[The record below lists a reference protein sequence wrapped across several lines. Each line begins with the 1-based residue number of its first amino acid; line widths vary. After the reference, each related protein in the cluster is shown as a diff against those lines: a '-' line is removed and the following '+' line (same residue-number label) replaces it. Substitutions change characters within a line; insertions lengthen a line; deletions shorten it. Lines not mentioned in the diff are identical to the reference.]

1 VLLTW
6 SLARGWFALG
16 FAGWSTSTSWIAAF
30 ISALLLFV
38 CVLAHE
44 LAHALVA
51 RTHGL
56 TVKHITLF
64 LFGGGTHGGRDGA
77 SRSRV
82 SNRGRR
88 PCHEPAHGVR
98 RFPLG

>member
-1 VLLTW
+1 MPGSFRLGKIAGIDVYVHPSWFIVLVLLTW
-6 SLARGWFALG
+6 SLARGWFTVG
-16 FAGWSTSTSWIAAF
+16 FTGWSTSTSWIAAF

-56 TVKHITLF
+56 TVKHITLVPAATATVA
-64 LFGGGTHGGRDGA
+64 GG
-77 SRSRV
+77 
-82 SNRGRR
+82 
-88 PCHEPAHGVR
+88 
-98 RFPLG
+98 